1 MAEAKP
7 TLVRRLGRQLGRWLE
22 RLLPAAADDLTQ
34 FSFWRR
40 FAAKDRADDDKNV
53 IPPPPG

>member
-7 TLVRRLGRQLGRWLE
+7 TLVHRLGRWLE

-40 FAAKDRADDDKNV
+40 FAAKARADDEKNV
-53 IPPPPG
+53 ILPPPG